1 MRSAFAKRLVAAA
14 VGVLTLSAGTHA
26 AQPATP
32 TLDIYY
38 IDTEGGQSTLFVS
51 PSKQTVLVDTGF
63 PGGRDAERI
72 MQAVK
77 DSGASQIDYL
87 LITHYHGDHVGGF
100 VDLAKRVPIVHYID
114 HGPTVETVNVPPAK
128 SAYDAAAK
136 EAGAAHV
143 IATVGYRLP
152 IDGLKWTIVSSA
164 GNLLSTDI
172 VGAPGAG
179 STNPYCAGFKA
190 KDIQAAPE
198 NSQSVG
204 SLIEYGKFRTIDLG
218 DLLWNQEASLMCPTN
233 HIGTIDVML
242 TSHHGMSWSGSAVLV
257 YALRPRVVI
266 MNNGIS
272 KGGEVESFETLEASP
287 GLENL
292 WQLHWSANAL
302 LEHNVASKFI
312 ANVEDP
318 QLAAAII
325 AHPPVPVVSALG
337 PVATPNPQ
345 VPAAPKPPP
354 LNDPA
359 HSPAF
364 WLKLTARSDG
374 TFSVT
379 NSRNGFTKTYQELRT
394 FGQGGG

>member
-1 MRSAFAKRLVAAA
+1 
-14 VGVLTLSAGTHA
+14 
-26 AQPATP
+26 
-32 TLDIYY
+32 
-38 IDTEGGQSTLFVS
+38 
-51 PSKQTVLVDTGF
+51 
-63 PGGRDAERI
+63 
-72 MQAVK
+72 
-77 DSGASQIDYL
+77 
-87 LITHYHGDHVGGF
+87 
-100 VDLAKRVPIVHYID
+100 
-114 HGPTVETVNVPPAK
+114 
-128 SAYDAAAK
+128 
-136 EAGAAHV
+136 
-143 IATVGYRLP
+143 
-152 IDGLKWTIVSSA
+152 
-164 GNLLSTDI
+164 
-172 VGAPGAG
+172 
-179 STNPYCAGFKA
+179 
-190 KDIQAAPE
+190 
-198 NSQSVG
+198 
-204 SLIEYGKFRTIDLG
+204 
-218 DLLWNQEASLMCPTN
+218 
-233 HIGTIDVML
+233 
-242 TSHHGMSWSGSAVLV
+242 
-257 YALRPRVVI
+257 